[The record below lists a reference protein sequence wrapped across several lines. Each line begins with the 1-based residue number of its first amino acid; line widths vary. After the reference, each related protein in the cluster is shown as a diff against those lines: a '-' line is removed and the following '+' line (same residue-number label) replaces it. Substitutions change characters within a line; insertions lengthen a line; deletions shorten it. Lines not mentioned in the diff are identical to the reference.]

1 MRQRMLIGAWILAV
15 LFMAP
20 LPARAQLP
28 GGVQVP
34 GSGSLP
40 SVPSPP
46 AVPAVPAMPAMPAVP
61 TKDALLQQAKGMVSD
76 LTSMKNSGKLLPAQ
90 AQQVDSLLPKAT
102 ALTNDLQKPQI
113 PTSKLTEY
121 VTALKDLQQQIGT
134 LKSLVK

>member
-1 MRQRMLIGAWILAV
+1 MRQILIGAWILATLV
-15 LFMAP
+15 MAP

-40 SVPSPP
+40 TVPSPP
-46 AVPAVPAMPAMPAVP
+46 AVPSIPAVP

-76 LTSMKNSGKLLPAQ
+76 LTTLKNSGKLVPAQ
-90 AQQVDSLLPKAT
+90 VQQVDGLLPKAT

-121 VTALKDLQQQIGT
+121 ATTLKDLQQQVGT